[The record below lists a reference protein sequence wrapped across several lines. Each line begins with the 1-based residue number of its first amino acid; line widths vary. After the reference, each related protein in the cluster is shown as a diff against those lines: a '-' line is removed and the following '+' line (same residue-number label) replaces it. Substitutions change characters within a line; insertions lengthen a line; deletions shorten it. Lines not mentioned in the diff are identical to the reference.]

1 MIIVD
6 YSQVVISNYMIQV
19 GKFADMDIDTNL
31 FRHMILNSIKGY
43 KKKFGAQYGE
53 IVIACDSPNSWRK
66 DVFPYYKAN
75 RKTSRE
81 KSTVNWTQ
89 LFECLSTVR
98 EELEEYFPYRV
109 IRVPRAEAD
118 DIIGVLAN
126 EYGNQLGGEP
136 LMIISG
142 DKDFIQLQSNMNVKQ
157 YNPVI
162 KKNVTHASPE
172 LYLKEH
178 IIRGDTGDGVPNFM
192 SNDDQLVLGTRA
204 KPIMTKNL
212 ERWVKMKPEEFC
224 TSEYL
229 RNWYRN
235 QQLVDLNFT
244 PDEIKTAI
252 LEAFRAQESK
262 DRSKLFDY
270 FIKYKLTNLTE
281 HIGDF

>member
-1 MIIVD
+1 
-6 YSQVVISNYMIQV
+6 
-19 GKFADMDIDTNL
+19 
-31 FRHMILNSIKGY
+31 
-43 KKKFGAQYGE
+43 
-53 IVIACDSPNSWRK
+53 
-66 DVFPYYKAN
+66 
-75 RKTSRE
+75 
-81 KSTVNWTQ
+81 
-89 LFECLSTVR
+89 
-98 EELEEYFPYRV
+98 
-109 IRVPRAEAD
+109 
-118 DIIGVLAN
+118 
-126 EYGNQLGGEP
+126 
-136 LMIISG
+136 
-142 DKDFIQLQSNMNVKQ
+142 
-157 YNPVI
+157 
-162 KKNVTHASPE
+162 
-172 LYLKEH
+172 
-178 IIRGDTGDGVPNFM
+178 M

-252 LEAFRAQESK
+252 LEAFSAQEGK